1 VIDPTVLVLGG
12 VLLIVL
18 VAALSHRT
26 GVASPLIL
34 LVVGVAVGYLPGVP
48 EVAVPSSWIL
58 DGVLPALLY
67 GAAINVPITD
77 FRRNLRAIA
86 GLSVVLVLL
95 STLVIGLLLH
105 ALLPALPLAAA
116 FAVAA
121 VVGPTDAVAA
131 TSIAKRMG
139 LPERL
144 VAILEGESLVNDA
157 TALVLLRS
165 AVAAVASASGAP
177 TPWAI
182 GGQFLYA
189 VLVGA
194 GVGMA
199 VGFLTVW
206 ARSRLSDPVLTTT
219 VSFVVP
225 FAAFLPAERLGAS
238 GVLATVV
245 AGLVTGA
252 RGARRFAASQR
263 VSEHQNWRTVQF
275 VLEHGVF
282 LAMGLQFKHLVTEL
296 DACDES
302 LLSALTIGLLVA
314 AVLVGVRAAY
324 VGITLPTAR
333 ALDRAALGRSR
344 LLEQRAEEVGALD
357 PDDQRGAER
366 KAAAERRIAQRRA
379 DLAFLRNHGF
389 SWRGGVVLS
398 WAGMRGVVTLAAA
411 QSLPDD
417 LPQRP
422 LLVLVAFTV
431 AVVTLLGFGGT
442 LPVVIRATRIPAA
455 DAGEFRDE
463 LTELMRTVTTSSL
476 RVLDDPE
483 QIRVGGR
490 QADPSVL
497 EALRERYDRSA
508 EQPEEDE
515 QSPEADADLRRQYLV
530 LRRRMR
536 QAAREE
542 LLDARAVGNY
552 SSRAITAA
560 QDLLDIDDARE
571 DRVARE
577 L

>member
-1 VIDPTVLVLGG
+1 
-12 VLLIVL
+12 
-18 VAALSHRT
+18 
-26 GVASPLIL
+26 
-34 LVVGVAVGYLPGVP
+34 VP
-48 EVAVPSSWIL
+48 V
-58 DGVLPALLY
+58 
-67 GAAINVPITD
+67 TD
-77 FRRNLRAIA
+77 FRRNLRAIIS
-86 GLSVVLVLL
+86 LSVVLVLL
-95 STLVIGLLLH
+95 STLVVGLLLH
-105 ALLPALPLAAA
+105 ALLPGIPFPAA

-121 VVGPTDAVAA
+121 VVSPTDAVAA

-144 VAILEGESLVNDA
+144 VTILEGESLVNDA

-165 AVAAVASASGAP
+165 AVAAVASASAAPGA
-177 TPWAI
+177 WAI

-189 VLVGA
+189 VVVGA
-194 GVGMA
+194 GVGIA

-206 ARSRLSDPVLTTT
+206 ARARLSDPVLTTT
-219 VSFVVP
+219 VSFAVP

-238 GVLATVV
+238 GVLATVL

-263 VSEHQNWRTVQF
+263 VSEHTNWRTVQF
-275 VLEHGVF
+275 VLEQGVF
-282 LAMGLQFKHLVTEL
+282 LAMGLEFKHLVSEL
-296 DACDES
+296 VGRDES
-302 LLSALTIGLLVA
+302 LPQALGIGLLVT
-314 AVLVGVRAAY
+314 AVLFGVRAAY

-333 ALDRAALGRSR
+333 ALDRAALGRTR
-344 LLEQRAEEVGALD
+344 LLDQRAEEVGNLD
-357 PDDQRGAER
+357 PGDQREAER
-366 KAAAERRIAQRRA
+366 KAATQRRIAQRRA

-422 LLVLVAFTV
+422 LLVIVAFTV
-431 AVVTLLGFGGT
+431 SVATLLGFGGT
-442 LPVVIRATRIPAA
+442 LPVAIRATRIPAA

-463 LTELMRTVTTSSL
+463 LTDLMRTVTTSSL

-490 QADPSVL
+490 SADPSVL
-497 EALRERYDRSA
+497 ESLREEYDRTA
-508 EQPEEDE
+508 GEPEEDE
-515 QSPEADADLRRQYLV
+515 QPTEAESDLHRQYLV

>member
-1 VIDPTVLVLGG
+1 VIDPTVLLLGG

-18 VAALSHRT
+18 VASLSHRT
-26 GVASPLIL
+26 GVAPPLIL
-34 LVVGVAVGYLPGVP
+34 LVVGVAAGYLPGVP
-48 EVAVPSSWIL
+48 EVAIPSSWIL
-58 DGVLPALLY
+58 DGVLPPLLY
-67 GAAINVPITD
+67 AAAITVPVTD
-77 FRRNLRAIA
+77 FRRNLRAIT
-86 GLSVVLVLL
+86 GLSVVLVLV
-95 STLVIGLLLH
+95 STAAVGLLIHL
-105 ALLPALPLAAA
+105 LLPAVPLPAA

-121 VVGPTDAVAA
+121 VVSPTDAVAA

-144 VAILEGESLVNDA
+144 VTVLEGESLVNDA

-165 AVAAVASASGAP
+165 AVATVAAAGAP
-177 TPWAI
+177 NGWAI
-182 GGQFLYA
+182 GGGFLYA
-189 VLVGA
+189 VTVG
-194 GVGMA
+194 VA
-199 VGFLTVW
+199 VGIGIGFATTWVR
-206 ARSRLSDPVLTTT
+206 ARLSDPVLTTT
-219 VSFVVP
+219 VSFIVP

-252 RGARRFAASQR
+252 RGARRFAAAQR
-263 VSEHQNWRTVQF
+263 VSEHTNWRTVQF
-275 VLEHGVF
+275 VLEQGVF
-282 LAMGLQFKHLVTEL
+282 LAMGLELRHLVLEL
-296 DACDES
+296 DSRNES
-302 LLSALTIGLLVA
+302 LEYAVGIGVVVAALLV
-314 AVLVGVRAAY
+314 VVRAAY
-324 VGITLPTAR
+324 IGVTLPLAR
-333 ALDRAALGRSR
+333 AADRSALGRMH
-344 LLEQRAEEVGALD
+344 LLEQRAEELGNLD
-357 PDDQRGAER
+357 PGDQRQAER

-379 DLAFLRNHGF
+379 DLDFLRRHGF

-442 LPVVIRATRIPAA
+442 LPLVIRATRIPAA
-455 DAGEFRDE
+455 DAEEFRDE
-463 LTELMRTVTTSSL
+463 LAELMRTVTTSSL
-476 RVLDDPE
+476 RVLNDPE
-483 QIRVGGR
+483 QVRVGGR
-490 QADPSVL
+490 DADPGVL
-497 EALRERYDRSA
+497 AALRERYDRSA
-508 EQPEEDE
+508 EDAEEDE
-515 QSPEADADLRRQYLV
+515 QTQEESWDQRRQYIV

-542 LLDARAVGNY
+542 LLDARATGNY

-560 QDLLDIDDARE
+560 QDLLDIEDARE